1 MNAYRTVPSIA
12 SRVISPSS
20 HAASRPPRPPSAPR
34 KNPDRADDDDDA
46 NDDHPTRAAFA
57 TSATPT
63 DPDQPPPPLL
73 LASSAALAACPA
85 TTDAPAVAHSPHAT
99 PRIGVAHDTPV
110 AYAARRAAFAVSTNA
125 AADVAAAATPG
136 ADVARSSSTPTALGK
151 RREEGGR
158 EGTGRRLA
166 RRGGEASREPSCVR
180 SVVSARRAMGCVG
193 EGDAR
198 RDDARAHLIASATLE
213 AGYSSRSR
221 PNPMTREPWTPC
233 GGRGAARE
241 TNEHV
246 PLCLTTFVW
255 SVYKSPV
262 GRFFGAVLART

>member
-136 ADVARSSSTPTALGK
+136 ADVVKSSSTPTALGNGG
-151 RREEGGR
+151 RREGGR
-158 EGTGRRLA
+158 GRVGDRDGGLA
-166 RRGGEASREPSCVR
+166 RGGEASREPFVR
-180 SVVSARRAMGCVG
+180 SVVSARRAWR
-193 EGDAR
+193 EGRGTRDGTRARAPYRFRDAR
-198 RDDARAHLIASATLE
+198 GRVLIAVATESHDARTVDAV
-213 AGYSSRSR
+213 RR
-221 PNPMTREPWTPC
+221 TR
-233 GGRGAARE
+233 RGARDE
-241 TNEHV
+241 
-246 PLCLTTFVW
+246 
-255 SVYKSPV
+255 
-262 GRFFGAVLART
+262 